1 MMRRLWY
8 FLTEPRQLAL
18 AGLAAAMAVCFV
30 GAQLL
35 ELALLWAVL
44 AVLLLVLGAL
54 LVWLWRRR
62 HAARETAQLASA
74 IGDAASG
81 QESLQ
86 QERSGEELRQLREA
100 LLKAIAT
107 LRSSRLGAVS
117 GQRALYELPWYMVI
131 GNPAAGKS
139 TAIANSGL
147 QFPVAEGKVLQGVGG
162 TRQCDWFFT
171 TEGILLDTAG
181 RYSVQDE
188 HRPEWYGF
196 LDLLRKHRQRAPI
209 NGILIAVSIAELR
222 AADPAAGIQL
232 ARSLRKRVQDLIERL
247 QVFAP
252 VYVVFTKADL
262 IAGFGDF
269 FASTERS
276 ERERVWGAT
285 MPYKRKS
292 ASQQIMAFFD
302 QSFDELCAGLKD
314 LSIANMSQQ
323 RRERMAPG
331 IFTFP
336 QEFATIRAP
345 LRAFLATLFEE
356 NPYQFKPVFR
366 GYYFTS
372 ALQEGQSDSAQAQR
386 LAQRY
391 ALGRADVPRTQEAG
405 QSGYFLLQLFRQV
418 IFADKDLVSHYASRR
433 RVRLSYA
440 VFFVAVLLLGTALGG
455 WSWSYLSNRQLV
467 NNVQADLDKVLRLQD
482 KRIDLQARLEA
493 LEILQDRLEQLER
506 YRNDRPW
513 SLRFGLY
520 QGELLEQKLRA
531 EYFAGVRQIM
541 LAPVVANLEALLAE
555 MNAHADQL
563 QLAPAPT
570 AGTTGRQF
578 QDASPLNV
586 DDSYNALK
594 SYLMLADPSHAEAG
608 HLNDQLTRYWRGW
621 LESNRGNMTRE
632 QLVRSAE
639 RLMTFYLGQIAD
651 PAWPRIETRLAL
663 VDQARENLRRV
674 VRGLPARE
682 RVYGEIRARANTRF
696 PALTVARMVGEQDQ
710 ALITGSSVVNGA
722 YTREAWEK
730 FVQPALREAATHDL
744 QSADWVLKSA
754 ARDDLTLEGSP
765 EQIQKGLLQLYQ
777 ADYVREWQKFV
788 QGVNIAPLHGFDAAV
803 VAVNRLGDPVA
814 SPLLKLFSSIAQQTS
829 WDNAGTARAEVAQA
843 RSGLLEWFNS
853 VVLRRTSP
861 PASINVPLPAA
872 GAAGTIGREFS
883 VFSHLVAGGDK
894 DATLMR
900 TYLEALARVR
910 GRLNQL
916 KNQGDPGPG
925 ARQLMQQTLEGT
937 GSELADALRL
947 VDEQMLT
954 GASDAHKQLLR
965 PLLVRP
971 LMQTF
976 AVLVAPVEAELNKTW
991 VAQVYGPFRQS
1002 LAHKY
1007 PFSPAARE
1015 EASAED
1021 IGRIFGPEGAIARYS
1036 SSVMGAL
1043 VIRRGDLLAA
1053 RTWAEM
1059 GIQLSPAMAARL
1071 AGWMAPAGT
1080 AAATARSTAA
1090 QTLFQLQP
1098 MPAQGAMEYTID
1110 IDGQQLRYRN
1120 TPPQWASMVHPAGQG
1135 GSGARITAVALDG
1148 RSIEVFNESGPA
1160 GLKRMIEAASKQK
1173 REGGVFELHWQA
1185 GGLNIPVALKI
1196 ISSPESAVAESGES
1210 GLRGLQLPESIVGAQ
1225 P

>member
-8 FLTEPRQLAL
+8 FLTEPRQLAI
-18 AGLAAAMAVCFV
+18 AGLVASIAVCFV

-44 AVLLLVLGAL
+44 AALLLLLGAAL
-54 LVWLWRRR
+54 AWLWQRRR
-62 HAARETAQLASA
+62 AAREATQLALA
-74 IGDAASG
+74 IGDADSG
-81 QESLQ
+81 QAQ
-86 QERSGEELRQLREA
+86 QERSGEEVRQLREA

-222 AADPAAGIQL
+222 AADPDAGIQL

-262 IAGFGDF
+262 IAGFSDF
-269 FASTERS
+269 FVSAERS

-285 MPYKRKS
+285 MPYKRKT

-331 IFTFP
+331 VFTFP
-336 QEFATIRAP
+336 QEFATIRTP

-372 ALQEGQSDSAQAQR
+372 ARQEGQSDSAQAQR

-391 ALGRADVPRTQEAG
+391 SLGQTIMHGAQEAG
-405 QSGYFLLQLFRQV
+405 QAGYFLLQLFRQV
-418 IFADKDLVSHYASRR
+418 IFADKDLVTHYASRR
-433 RVRLSYA
+433 RVRLTYA
-440 VFFVAVLLLGTALGG
+440 AFFAAVLLLGTALGG
-455 WSWSYLSNRQLV
+455 WSWSYVSNLQLV
-467 NNVQADLDKVLRLQD
+467 NNVQADLDKVARLQD
-482 KRIDLQARLEA
+482 KRIDLQVRLEA

-506 YRNDRPW
+506 YRSDRPW
-513 SLRFGLY
+513 RLRFGLY
-520 QGELLEQKLRA
+520 QGDLLEQKLRA

-541 LAPVVANLEALLAE
+541 LAPVAANLEALLAE

-563 QLAPAPT
+563 QLAPAQT
-570 AGTTGRQF
+570 ANVTGRQF
-578 QDASPLNV
+578 QEASPLNV
-586 DDSYNALK
+586 DDAYNALK
-594 SYLMLADPSHAEAG
+594 SYLMLADPAHAEAG

-621 LESNRGNMTRE
+621 LENNRGNMTRE

-639 RLMTFYLGQIAD
+639 RLMTFYLAQLSD

-674 VRGLPARE
+674 VRGMPARE
-682 RVYGEIRARANTRF
+682 RVCGEIRARANTRF

-710 ALITGSSVVNGA
+710 ALFTGSSVVNGA

-730 FVQPALREAATHDL
+730 FIQPAIREAATHDL

-777 ADYVREWQKFV
+777 ADYVRAWQKFV
-788 QGVNIAPLHGFDAAV
+788 QGVNIAPLNGFEAAV

-829 WDNAGTARAEVAQA
+829 WDNSGPVRAEVAQA
-843 RSGLLEWFNS
+843 SSWLLEWFNS
-853 VVLRRTSP
+853 VVLRRAVAP
-861 PASINVPLPAA
+861 VSISVPLSAA
-872 GAAGTIGREFS
+872 GAAGTIGREFAA
-883 VFSHLVAGGDK
+883 FSRLVASGDK
-894 DATLMR
+894 DTTLMR
-900 TYLEALARVR
+900 SYLEALSRVR

-947 VDEQMLT
+947 VDEQLLT
-954 GASDAHKQLLR
+954 GVSDAHKQLVR

-991 VAQVYGPFRQS
+991 VAQVCEPFQQS
-1002 LAHKY
+1002 LARKY
-1007 PFSPAARE
+1007 PFSPTSRE
-1015 EASAED
+1015 EASAEE

-1036 SSVMGAL
+1036 SNAMGAL
-1043 VIRRGDLLAA
+1043 VVRRGDMLAA

-1059 GIQLSPAMAARL
+1059 GIRLSPATAVRL

-1080 AAATARSTAA
+1080 MATAARSAAA
-1090 QTLFQLQP
+1090 QTQFQLQP
-1098 MPAQGAMEYTID
+1098 MPAQGAIEYTID

-1120 TPPQWASMVHPAGQG
+1120 TPPQWASMVHPVGQG
-1135 GSGARITAVALDG
+1135 SSGARITAVALDG
-1148 RSIEVFNESGPA
+1148 RSVEVFNESGQA

-1173 REGGVFELHWQA
+1173 REDGVFELHWQA

-1196 ISSPESAVAESGES
+1196 ISSPESAGKESGES
-1210 GLRGLQLPESIVGAQ
+1210 GLRGLQLPESIVGEQ
-1225 P
+1225 L